1 MKNFK
6 ITIEYDGTRF
16 NGWQIQG
23 QNCRTV
29 QAEIERALEKITH
42 KRVRVFASGRTDSGA
57 HAKGQVAHFH
67 ATTRL
72 DLPELLRAL
81 NGNLPD
87 DVSIISIEEAKK
99 NFHAQFDAK
108 RKTYRYTLLNRI
120 APPCLERHFC
130 LHIPYKLN
138 IKKMREAALILK
150 GRHDFRAFM
159 ASDPALGESIAEKD
173 TVRRIFRL
181 DIRKKG
187 DFILIDVES
196 NGFLYKMV
204 RNIVGTLLFVG
215 SCKISPEHVRRVLRS
230 KDRNL
235 AGDTAPAH
243 GLCLMDVVY

>member
-1 MKNFK
+1 MKTFK
-6 ITIEYDGTRF
+6 LTIEYDGTRF

-42 KRVRVFASGRTDSGA
+42 KRVRVFASGRTDSGV

-67 ATTRL
+67 AAVRL

-81 NGNLPD
+81 NGNLPE
-87 DVSIISIEEAKK
+87 DVSIISIKDARK

-120 APPCLERHFC
+120 APPCLERQLC

-138 IKKMREAALILK
+138 LQKMREAALILQ

-159 ASDPALGESIAEKD
+159 ASDPAKGKSIIEKD
-173 TVRRIFRL
+173 TVRRISHL
-181 DIRKKG
+181 DIKKKG

-215 SCKISPEHVRRVLRS
+215 SGKLAPEHVRGILKS

-235 AGDTAPAH
+235 AGDTAPAR
-243 GLCLMDVVY
+243 GLCLMEVVY